1 MESVDNLL
9 IIKENMLMEKYLPR
23 IVDDVLAF
31 KLKSKGAVL
40 VEGPKWCGKSTTCR
54 RQAKSVIFL
63 QDTET
68 REQNIALAY
77 TSASTLL
84 AKEPPLLIDE
94 WQEAP
99 ILWDAV
105 RNEVDRRDS
114 FGQFLLTG
122 SVSPLDKKAKSE
134 IHHSGIGRI
143 ARMTMKPMSLYE
155 SGDSDGTVSLQDLF
169 DGKNAAASSDRDL
182 RDYAFFLCRGGWPK
196 AVGQEEEIA
205 LEQAYDYYGQ
215 LVNTDFAKAVDG
227 GYSQN
232 TLQGLLQSYSR
243 HISTPASKAVI
254 RKDVGNET
262 FSEKTF
268 DRYYDAL
275 KKLFVIDDITAWN
288 PNIRSK
294 ARIQTS
300 PTRQF
305 CDPSIAT
312 AALGLGPQDL
322 IDDLKTF
329 GLFFESMCDRDLS
342 IYASTMNGSLYHYRD
357 SNGLEADAVIHL
369 RNGKYGLIEV
379 KLGRQSD
386 IDSAAEHLKELAQNI
401 DTEYMKSPS
410 FLMVITAKNAAYTRA
425 DGVHVVPLGCLKP

>member
-1 MESVDNLL
+1 M
-9 IIKENMLMEKYLPR
+9 KENTNMNEYLPR

-31 KLKSKGAVL
+31 KLRSKGAVL
-40 VEGPKWCGKSTTCR
+40 VEGPKWVGKSTTCR
-54 RQAKSVIFL
+54 RQAKSVIML

-77 TSASTLL
+77 TASSILL
-84 AKEPPLLIDE
+84 DKEPPLLIDE

-105 RNEVDRRDS
+105 RNEVDKRNRS
-114 FGQFLLTG
+114 GQFLLTG
-122 SVSPLDKKAKSE
+122 SVSPLDDKAREE

-143 ARMTMKPMSLYE
+143 TSMTMKPMTLYE
-155 SGDSDGTVSLQDLF
+155 SGDSDGSVSIKALF
-169 DGKNAAASSDRDL
+169 EGASAAAASGKTL
-182 RDYAFFLCRGGWPK
+182 QDYAYFLCRGGWPK
-196 AVGQEEEIA
+196 AIGQEEDIA
-205 LEQAYDYYGQ
+205 LEQACDYYEQ
-215 LVNTDFAKAVDG
+215 LIRTDFAKAVDG
-227 GYSQN
+227 DYSRE
-232 TLQGLLQSYSR
+232 TLQRLMRSYSR
-243 HISTPASKAVI
+243 HLSTSATKALI
-254 RKDVGNET
+254 RRDAGTET
-262 FSEKTF
+262 FSEKTC
-268 DRYYDAL
+268 DRYYQAL
-275 KKLFVIDDITAWN
+275 KDLFVIDDIPAWN

-294 ARIQTS
+294 ARIQVA

-322 IDDLKTF
+322 IDDLRTF

-342 IYASTMNGSLYHYRD
+342 VYASAMNGTLYHYRD

-386 IDSAAEHLKELAQNI
+386 IDEAAEHLRALARNI
-401 DTEYMKSPS
+401 DTEYMRSPS
-410 FLMVITAKNAAYTRA
+410 FLMVITAKNAAYTRP
-425 DGVHVVPLGCLKP
+425 DGVHVVPLACLKP